1 MHNNEKMLY
10 NTEYRHLAIQKK
22 LDFFRSQKSKKP
34 YATLLLVIILFCSF
48 KAFSENENLILPP
61 ENLPVEISVDLYINK
76 IYNINTVDET
86 YQIDGYL
93 EYSWVDERLK
103 LHGADSSS
111 APRLYE
117 NDRAREFINTK
128 IWFPTIEIMNVQGE
142 IEKPGIS
149 IEIHPDGTI
158 IYDERFFGTFSTY
171 MNFRNF
177 PFDEQS
183 FKIRIEPFSYDK
195 NSLVFVNPTLY
206 FETESN
212 SFVEKWKI
220 TGMTGEVSAHPYP
233 ENNLEN
239 PHYPR
244 AEFVIKAKRLTG
256 YYLWQVLFPLFI
268 IIMASFVI
276 FWIRDF
282 GTQIGIGFTLMLTV
296 VAFNFYAT
304 SILPELPYQTFIES
318 VIIVGYVFIFLGIVA
333 VIVNYRIWGDKKE
346 MVDNN
351 KFMRLLR
358 YLFPLTFFT
367 AWLLL
372 FWLFRIN

>member
-1 MHNNEKMLY
+1 MYNNENQNLTKKKILYFSSFPKTQILYVASLIIFMLY
-10 NTEYRHLAIQKK
+10 
-22 LDFFRSQKSKKP
+22 F
-34 YATLLLVIILFCSF
+34 SF
-48 KAFSENENLILPP
+48 SASSENENLIFPP

-103 LHGADSSS
+103 RSGADSISG
-111 APRLYE
+111 PRLYE

-177 PFDEQS
+177 PFDTQN
-183 FKIRIEPFSYDK
+183 FKVRVEAFSYD
-195 NSLVFVNPTLY
+195 NNYLVFTNPTLF

-212 SFVEKWKI
+212 SFVEKWNI
-220 TGMTGEVSAHPYP
+220 TGKTAEISAHPYP
-233 ENNLEN
+233 ENYPEN
-239 PHYPR
+239 PHYSR
-244 AEFVIKAKRLTG
+244 AEFEIKAKRLTG

-296 VAFNFYAT
+296 VAFNFYSA
-304 SILPELPYQTFIES
+304 SILPELPYQTFIETI
-318 VIIVGYVFIFLGIVA
+318 IIVGYVFIFLGILA
-333 VIVNYRIWGDKKE
+333 VIINYRLYSDKGNE
-346 MVDNN
+346 TNN
-351 KFMRLLR
+351 ILMRVLR
-358 YLFPLTFFT
+358 YLFPLTFFI
-367 AWLLL
+367 AWFVL
-372 FWLFRIN
+372 FMLFKID

>member
-1 MHNNEKMLY
+1 MSKHIIFQFINDSSAIYKGYMVL
-10 NTEYRHLAIQKK
+10 LFFFLIQK
-22 LDFFRSQKSKKP
+22 
-34 YATLLLVIILFCSF
+34 T
-48 KAFSENENLILPP
+48 FSANENLIFPP
-61 ENLPVEISVDLYINK
+61 ANLPVEVSVDLYINK

-103 LHGADSSS
+103 LSGANS
-111 APRLYE
+111 ASGPRLYE
-117 NDRAREFINTK
+117 NDRARDFINSE

-177 PFDEQS
+177 PFDTQN
-183 FKIRIEPFSYDK
+183 FKVRVEAFSYD
-195 NSLVFVNPTLY
+195 NNILVFANPILF

-212 SFVEKWKI
+212 SFTEKWNI
-220 TGMTGEVSAHPYP
+220 TDMTAEISAHPYP
-233 ENNLEN
+233 ESNIEN
-239 PHYPR
+239 PFYSR
-244 AEFVIKAKRLTG
+244 AEFVISAKRLTG

-296 VAFNFYAT
+296 VAFNFYSA
-304 SILPELPYQTFIES
+304 SILPELPYQTFIETI
-318 VIIVGYVFIFLGIVA
+318 IIVGYVFIFLGILA
-333 VIVNYRIWGDKKE
+333 VIINYRLYSEKGNE
-346 MVDNN
+346 ANN
-351 KFMRLLR
+351 ILMRILR
-358 YLFPLTFFT
+358 YLFPLTFFI
-367 AWLLL
+367 AWFVL
-372 FWLFRIN
+372 FMLFKID

>member
-1 MHNNEKMLY
+1 MRHLIICKNKITMKNTSLNKKPVLPVALILTFILSCLFNASSANEKP
-10 NTEYRHLAIQKK
+10 I
-22 LDFFRSQKSKKP
+22 S
-34 YATLLLVIILFCSF
+34 
-48 KAFSENENLILPP
+48 PP
-61 ENLPVEISVDLYINK
+61 ANLPVEVSVDLYINK

-103 LHGADSSS
+103 LPHADSASFL
-111 APRLYE
+111 RLYE
-117 NDRAREFINTK
+117 NDRAREFINTE
-128 IWFPTIEIMNVQGE
+128 IWFPTIEIMNVEGE
-142 IEKPGIS
+142 IQKPSIS
-149 IEIHPDGTI
+149 IEVHPDGTI

-177 PFDEQS
+177 PFDEQN
-183 FKIRIEPFSYDK
+183 FLVRIEPFSYDK

-206 FETESN
+206 FETENN
-212 SFVEKWKI
+212 SFVEKWNI
-220 TGMTGEVSAHPYP
+220 TGMTEEVSAHPYP
-233 ENNLEN
+233 ENSLEN

-244 AEFVIKAKRLTG
+244 AEFTIKAKRLTG

-276 FWIRDF
+276 FWIKDF

-346 MVDNN
+346 KADNN
-351 KFMRLLR
+351 KLMRLLR
-358 YLFPLTFFT
+358 YVFPLTFFT

-372 FWLFRIN
+372 FWLFKIN